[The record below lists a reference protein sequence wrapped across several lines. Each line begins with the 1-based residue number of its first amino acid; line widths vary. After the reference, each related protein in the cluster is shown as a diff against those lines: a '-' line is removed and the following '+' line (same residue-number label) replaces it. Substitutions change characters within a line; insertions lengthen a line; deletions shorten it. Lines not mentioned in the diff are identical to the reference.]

1 MTMLELKSILI
12 HRISEIND
20 IRFLEAIKTI
30 LDEKAEDSVIVLTDE
45 QKQEIIQSRK
55 EIKEGLFISN
65 EELDKEIQ
73 AWIKAKQVL
82 KSIAI

>member
-45 QKQEIIQSRK
+45 QKQEIIQSKK

-73 AWIKAKQVL
+73 AWLKAE
-82 KSIAI
+82 

>member
-30 LDEKAEDSVIVLTDE
+30 LDEKAEDSVIVLTDQ

-55 EIKEGLFISN
+55 EINEGLFISN
-65 EELDKEIQ
+65 EELDSEIQ
-73 AWIKAKQVL
+73 AWLKAE
-82 KSIAI
+82 

>member
-65 EELDKEIQ
+65 EELDNEIQ
-73 AWIKAKQVL
+73 AWLKAE
-82 KSIAI
+82 

>member
-20 IRFLEAIKTI
+20 IQFLEAIKTI

-73 AWIKAKQVL
+73 AWLKAE
-82 KSIAI
+82 